1 MYIVTGANGGIG
13 KAITEA
19 LAKSGCQVVM
29 ACRNRQKAEQVRQQ
43 IVSLSGNSGIEIEEL
58 DLASFASVKE
68 FAARLLQGGEK
79 IEALINNAGVM
90 CREFGLTEDGMEQML
105 QVNYA
110 SPWLLTH
117 LLLPALAEGGRI
129 INTSSCTYRLGKQ
142 MNIFST

>member
-90 CREFGLTEDGMEQML
+90 CRD
-105 QVNYA
+105 
-110 SPWLLTH
+110 
-117 LLLPALAEGGRI
+117 
-129 INTSSCTYRLGKQ
+129 
-142 MNIFST
+142 